1 MAQRKKRATLRQRKS
16 TARSQGGKTRKP
28 TRGKA
33 AKRTVA
39 KSKPAKRLAKARP
52 KRPVAKKVARKRA
65 RPVKPPST
73 STVET
78 VTVDV
83 IEETAPGE
91 ITITEFEET
100 EIREE
105 GEVPDRLRKHVRNQK
120 SDSRALLLWAAVRL
134 VSRAGVPADAL
145 RRTTEVHA
153 RSDEPAT
160 GVFNPRSAGGPDRA
174 GNLSQRREWLLRS
187 AHQGARAPRRCDRG
201 GLRRSYQRRTWEATM
216 LDPLT

>member
-52 KRPVAKKVARKRA
+52 KRPVAKKVAQKRA

-105 GEVPDRLRKHVRNQK
+105 GEVPEQAEETRPESEER
-120 SDSRALLLWAAVRL
+120 
-134 VSRAGVPADAL
+134 
-145 RRTTEVHA
+145 
-153 RSDEPAT
+153 
-160 GVFNPRSAGGPDRA
+160 
-174 GNLSQRREWLLRS
+174 
-187 AHQGARAPRRCDRG
+187 
-201 GLRRSYQRRTWEATM
+201 
-216 LDPLT
+216 

>member
-1 MAQRKKRATLRQRKS
+1 MAQPKKRGTLGKRKS

-33 AKRTVA
+33 AKRTAA
-39 KSKPAKRLAKARP
+39 KSKPRKRLAKAM
-52 KRPVAKKVARKRA
+52 PVRRAAKQVGRKRK
-65 RPVKPPST
+65 RSVKPPST

-105 GEVPDRLRKHVRNQK
+105 GEVPEQAEETRPESEER
-120 SDSRALLLWAAVRL
+120 
-134 VSRAGVPADAL
+134 
-145 RRTTEVHA
+145 
-153 RSDEPAT
+153 
-160 GVFNPRSAGGPDRA
+160 
-174 GNLSQRREWLLRS
+174 
-187 AHQGARAPRRCDRG
+187 
-201 GLRRSYQRRTWEATM
+201 
-216 LDPLT
+216 